1 MIIEDRSINDLIM
14 KLSVRKNIGLDAAK
28 RNKDALVEY
37 TVTKTSQ
44 KFEDI
49 GLDCN
54 GYTFNFSFKNN
65 FVVLELLPVIKRVTN
80 VGKLSLIEKIPLSEN
95 PDVEKFSNE
104 LSENIFQKI
113 RKNYNVEG
121 NAIKS
126 EVASKPSELAELLG
140 KMPFSGQSFWINIGN
155 SSSCNY
161 NFELEE
167 INFRFLEPD
176 FSKEDIMFYISE
188 IIDYAFF
195 IPYKFS
201 YMTFTGKNYRI
212 KVSYNGTAYA
222 NISCSGLS
230 AQEEV
235 DFLWLAGNAVDRVI
249 FEGEYLKFDIT
260 QSYLLEN
267 LVDIHF
273 EEEGKIF
280 DIIRDKIVNQDDP
293 DNLVIKYYKENS
305 EDYIDGII

>member
-1 MIIEDRSINDLIM
+1 MIIEDRSMNDLIM
-14 KLSVRKNIGLDAAK
+14 KLSTRKNIGLDAAK

-44 KFEDI
+44 KFKNI
-49 GLDCN
+49 GLDCD

-65 FVVLELLPVIKRVTN
+65 FIILELLPVINRSTIIE
-80 VGKLSLIEKIPLSEN
+80 KLSLIEKIPLSEN
-95 PDVEKFSNE
+95 PDVEKISNE

-155 SSSCNY
+155 SSSCNC
-161 NFELEE
+161 NFGLEE

-176 FSKEDIMFYISE
+176 FSKENIMFYISE

-201 YMTFTGKNYRI
+201 YMTFIGKDYRI
-212 KVSYNGTAYA
+212 NVSYNGTAYA
-222 NISCSGLS
+222 NIRCSGLT

-235 DFLWLAGNAVDRVI
+235 NFLWLAGNAVDRVI

-273 EEEGKIF
+273 EENGKIF
-280 DIIRDKIVNQDDP
+280 DIIRNKIVQKDDP
-293 DNLVIKYYKENS
+293 DNLVIKYYKENPA
-305 EDYIDGII
+305 DYIDEII

>member
-1 MIIEDRSINDLIM
+1 MIIEDRTMNDLIM
-14 KLSVRKNIGLDAAK
+14 KLSVRKNIGLDVAK

-65 FVVLELLPVIKRVTN
+65 FVVLELLPVINRITN
-80 VGKLSLIEKIPLSEN
+80 AGKLSLIEKIPLSEN
-95 PDVEKFSNE
+95 PDVEKISNE

-113 RKNYNVEG
+113 RKNYNIEG

-161 NFELEE
+161 NAQLEE
-167 INFRFLEPD
+167 INFKFLEPD
-176 FSKEDIMFYISE
+176 FSKEKISFYIFV
-188 IIDYAFF
+188 ITNYAFL
-195 IPYKFS
+195 IPYNFS
-201 YMTFTGKNYRI
+201 YITFKGRDYEI
-212 KVSYNGTAYA
+212 EISYNGTAYT

-230 AQEEV
+230 TQEEV
-235 DFLWLAGNAVDRVI
+235 DFLWLAGNNIDRVI
-249 FEGEYLKFDIT
+249 FKGKYLRFDIT
-260 QSYLLEN
+260 QSCLVEN
-267 LVDIHF
+267 IVDIHF
-273 EEEGKIF
+273 EENGKIF
-280 DIIRDKIVNQDDP
+280 DIIRNKIVKQDDP
-293 DNLVIKYYKENS
+293 NNLVVKYYKENS
-305 EDYIDGII
+305 SDYIEGII

>member
-14 KLSVRKNIGLDAAK
+14 KLSVRKNIGLDVAK

-95 PDVEKFSNE
+95 PDVEKISNE

-293 DNLVIKYYKENS
+293 DNLVIKYYKEDDT
-305 EDYIDGII
+305 DYIYGII

>member
-95 PDVEKFSNE
+95 PDVEKISNE

-222 NISCSGLS
+222 NISFSGLS

>member
-28 RNKDALVEY
+28 RNKDALIEY

-65 FVVLELLPVIKRVTN
+65 FVVLELLPEINRITN
-80 VGKLSLIEKIPLSEN
+80 AGKLSLIEKIPLSEN
-95 PDVEKFSNE
+95 PDVEKISNE
-104 LSENIFQKI
+104 LSENLFQKI
-113 RKNYNVEG
+113 RKNYNDEG

-126 EVASKPSELAELLG
+126 EVASKPCELAELLG
-140 KMPFSGQSFWINIGN
+140 KIPFSGQSFWINIGK
-155 SSSCNY
+155 SSSCNC

-176 FSKEDIMFYISE
+176 FSRENVLFYISE
-188 IIDYAFF
+188 IINYAFF

-201 YMTFTGKNYRI
+201 YIIFKGKDYEI
-212 KVSYNGTAYA
+212 EVSYNGTAYA

-230 AQEEV
+230 AKEEV
-235 DFLWLAGNAVDRVI
+235 DFLWLAGNAVDRVV
-249 FEGEYLKFDIT
+249 FKGEYLKFDIT
-260 QSYLLEN
+260 QSYLVEN
-267 LVDIHF
+267 IVDIHF
-273 EEEGKIF
+273 EENGKVF
-280 DIIRDKIVNQDDP
+280 DIIRNKIVRQDDP
-293 DNLVIKYYKENS
+293 NNLVIKYYKEDYT
-305 EDYIDGII
+305 DYIDGII

>member
-95 PDVEKFSNE
+95 PDVEKISNE

-273 EEEGKIF
+273 EEEGKKF

>member
-1 MIIEDRSINDLIM
+1 MIIEDRSMNDLIM

-37 TVTKTSQ
+37 AIQKTTK
-44 KFEDI
+44 KFKNI
-49 GLDCN
+49 GLDCE
-54 GYTFNFSFKNN
+54 GYTFNFSFKND
-65 FVVLELLPVIKRVTN
+65 FIILELLPVINRITN
-80 VGKLSLIEKIPLSEN
+80 AGKLSLIEKIPLSEN
-95 PDVEKFSNE
+95 PDIEKISNE

-113 RKNYNVEG
+113 RKNYNNEG

-126 EVASKPSELAELLG
+126 EVASKPCELAELLG

-155 SSSCNY
+155 SSCCNCS
-161 NFELEE
+161 FELEE

-176 FSKEDIMFYISE
+176 FSKENILFYISE
-188 IIDYAFF
+188 IINYAFL

-201 YMTFTGKNYRI
+201 YMTFNGKDYGI
-212 KVSYNGTAYA
+212 KVSYNGTAYV
-222 NISCSGLS
+222 NINCSGLS

-249 FEGEYLKFDIT
+249 FEGEYLKYDIT

-273 EEEGKIF
+273 EKEGKVF
-280 DIIRDKIVNQDDP
+280 DIIRNKIVRQDDS
-293 DNLVIKYYKENS
+293 DNLVIKYYKEDYT
-305 EDYIDGII
+305 DYIDGII

>member
-95 PDVEKFSNE
+95 PDVEKISNE

-293 DNLVIKYYKENS
+293 DNLVIKYYKEDDT
-305 EDYIDGII
+305 DYIYGII

>member
-1 MIIEDRSINDLIM
+1 M
-14 KLSVRKNIGLDAAK
+14 
-28 RNKDALVEY
+28 
-37 TVTKTSQ
+37 
-44 KFEDI
+44 
-49 GLDCN
+49 DCN

-95 PDVEKFSNE
+95 PDVEKISNE

-293 DNLVIKYYKENS
+293 NNLVIKYYKEDDT
-305 EDYIDGII
+305 DYSSSNLQNDAVVRRHNPRNLHFSGDGKSRRAQL